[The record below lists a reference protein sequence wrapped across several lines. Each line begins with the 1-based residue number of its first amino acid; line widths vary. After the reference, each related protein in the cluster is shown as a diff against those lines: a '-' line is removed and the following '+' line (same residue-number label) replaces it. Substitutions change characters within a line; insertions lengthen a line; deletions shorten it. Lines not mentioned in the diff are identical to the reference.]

1 MINFVIK
8 RDGSKEPFDAEKMK
22 RAIASAAHNAN
33 FPLDKS
39 EDLINDL
46 TVKVLDGFQGKDEVT
61 SVEIRDFILTLL
73 DSIAPTVS
81 MAWRNHDAAQGK

>member
-8 RDGSKEPFDAEKMK
+8 RDGSKEPFDAEKMN

-39 EDLINDL
+39 EDLISEIN
-46 TVKVLDGFQGKDEVT
+46 VKVLENFQGKDEVLST
-61 SVEIRDFILTLL
+61 DIRGFILTLL

-81 MAWRNHDAAQGK
+81 MAWRNHDNAQGK

>member
-22 RAIASAAHNAN
+22 RAIAGAAHNAN

-39 EDLINDL
+39 EDLISDI
-46 TVKVLDGFQGKDEVT
+46 TVKVLDGFQGKEEVT
-61 SVEIRDFILTLL
+61 SVEIRDLILTLL